1 MFQLDARTQQRI
13 LSNLLKP
20 ARFEEEM
27 ALYFSAHT
35 IACLTKQ
42 ALRELMNNLMA
53 STDLQVRRCVASQL
67 AGRMLTEVEAPDQAT
82 LEKWFERHHV
92 NVEWM
97 MRLDLD
103 GQDGVIKE
111 Y

>member
-1 MFQLDARTQQRI
+1 
-13 LSNLLKP
+13 
-20 ARFEEEM
+20 M

-42 ALRELMNNLMA
+42 ALRELMTDLMA
-53 STDLQVRRCVASQL
+53 SADLKVHRCVASQL
-67 AGRMLTEVEAPDQAT
+67 AGRMLTEIEAPDRVT
-82 LEKWFERHHV
+82 LEKWFEKRLI

-97 MRLDLD
+97 MRVDLD
-103 GQDGVIKE
+103 GENGAVKE

>member
-1 MFQLDARTQQRI
+1 MPQRI
-13 LSNLLKP
+13 LGNLLKP
-20 ARFEEEM
+20 VRFEEEM

-42 ALRELMNNLMA
+42 ALRELMSNLMA
-53 STDLQVRRCVASQL
+53 STDLKVRRCVASQL

-82 LEKWFERHHV
+82 LEKWFEHHHV

-103 GQDGVIKE
+103 GKDGVVKE

>member
-1 MFQLDARTQQRI
+1 
-13 LSNLLKP
+13 
-20 ARFEEEM
+20 M

-42 ALRELMNNLMA
+42 ALRELMNDLMA
-53 STDLQVRRCVASQL
+53 STDLKVHRCVASQL
-67 AGRMLTEVEAPDQAT
+67 GGRMITEIEAPDHAT
-82 LEKWFERHHV
+82 LEGWFGQHRV

-97 MRLDLD
+97 MRIDLD
-103 GQDGVIKE
+103 ARGGAVKE